1 MPSVTVSTQNKKISV
16 NQDKVGVSIKNAERV
31 TWTCSD
37 GDFQIDF
44 QSGIHP
50 ANPRTTESGGVW
62 QATSGPFTTK
72 TTIKYGITAPGCD
85 PLDPEIEVFP

>member
-1 MPSVTVSTQNKKISV
+1 MPSVSVFLRGKKISV
-16 NQDKVGVSIKNAERV
+16 SEDNVSVSIKKAERV
-31 TWTCSD
+31 TWTSGD

-50 ANPRTTESGGVW
+50 ANPRTTKNGSVW
-62 QATSGPFTTK
+62 EASSGPFAAVTK
-72 TTIKYGITAPGCD
+72 IKYGITASERD